1 MSLVGQA
8 PPPRPPSSTK
18 PQRKCMEP
26 SSTHTLILEDDGTD
40 SQEVSEDPQQITTAR
55 PAKRQRIIF
64 GTWVLG
70 KQIGTGSSGT
80 VKVVVHK
87 DIGKKCVVKCIK
99 RQIDVPNQLP
109 AERNKDGIALRE
121 HFMLREALVGLT
133 LDHPNIIKMH
143 SYLTGKN
150 HFYFFYEYLEGMD
163 LADFISENGRMDESN
178 ALIVFRQIVSALA
191 YMHAS
196 NVIHRDMK
204 LENIRINPKTLKI
217 HILDLGFSTFFSPK
231 FKQHSSCGSPCYAPP
246 EIYLHRPYRGPE
258 VDVWSI
264 GVCLFAITVGSLP
277 FESTT
282 FENLADLIVKSRLQM
297 PSYLSPELQGLIS
310 RMLAIEPN
318 LRISVSDISNS
329 PWFMGT
335 SMQLPISALQPTPS
349 SKLFRNRGEALRSTV
364 GATPGPSKP
373 INIFSY
379 MRAVISTSLPTTL
392 PSPLSSAAAIAA
404 TAKALASPNFGLS
417 WVEHVLRMERHAR
430 AEFLLRELQQRAGP
444 RKWNLERAWQ
454 KESGL
459 VPPVLDASTVVFVK
473 SQPSSVE
480 KNNKKPEPE
489 MQRPVSPR
497 KKTVAEIW
505 ARNVTQRRRDV
516 VAARAPTPVRAIE
529 RVFRKAGAQRGAIA
543 GTDTNVGAS
552 FWSAF
557 KSRATGFGGEARC
570 ENASAQEQVS
580 TVERIRRDWSTVP
593 DFMDEAATP
602 STPTTT
608 PAPLPPP
615 PPPPPLPRAATS
627 HLTLCDDSDTLD
639 NEAAT
644 PSTIATPPPQ
654 LQKSTMSHA
663 LQKWWKTRF
672 ETDKTAKKP
681 PKTASQ
687 CGGSGA
693 SESKSVTDLDL
704 YTDSDDSDAESF
716 QEIDLLKVR
725 TRGSM
730 RKN

>member
-1 MSLVGQA
+1 MSLVAGQA

-26 SSTHTLILEDDGTD
+26 TSTHTLILEEDGTD
-40 SQEVSEDPQQITTAR
+40 NQEVSEDPQQITTVR

-121 HFMLREALVGLT
+121 HFMLREALVGLM

-150 HFYFFYEYLEGMD
+150 HFYFFYEYLEGLD

-178 ALIVFRQIVSALA
+178 ALIVFKQIVSALA

-217 HILDLGFSTFFSPK
+217 HILDLGFSTFFCKYSFFPPK

-246 EIYLHRPYRGPE
+246 EIYLHKPYRGPE

-264 GVCLFAITVGSLP
+264 GVCLYAITVGSLP

-282 FENLADLIVKSRLQM
+282 FENLADLIVKSRLIM
-297 PSYLSPELQGLIS
+297 PSHLSPELQDLIS
-310 RMLAIEPN
+310 GMLAIEPN
-318 LRISVSDISNS
+318 LRISIPDIFVS
-329 PWFMGT
+329 PWFTGK
-335 SMQLPISALQPTPS
+335 SMLLPISALQPTPS
-349 SKLFRNRGEALRSTV
+349 SKLRRRGDAERSTV
-364 GATPGPSKP
+364 GATPGPSKVVAM
-373 INIFSY
+373 FSY
-379 MRAVISTSLPTTL
+379 MRNVMSLSRPSSPST
-392 PSPLSSAAAIAA
+392 AADIAA
-404 TAKALASPNFGLS
+404 TTAKVQASPIFSLS
-417 WVEHVLRMERHAR
+417 WVEQVLRMERHAR
-430 AEFLLRELQQRAGP
+430 AEFLLRELQQKAGS
-444 RKWNLERAWQ
+444 RKWTLERAWQ

-459 VPPVLDASTVVFVK
+459 LPPVLDASAIVVVAK
-473 SQPSSVE
+473 SENSSVE
-480 KNNKKPEPE
+480 QSKKPEPE
-489 MQRPVSPR
+489 LQRPVAPR
-497 KKTVAEIW
+497 KKTVADIW
-505 ARNVTQRRRDV
+505 ARNVTQRRREA
-516 VAARAPTPVRAIE
+516 VAARGPAPVRAIE

-543 GTDTNVGAS
+543 GTDANATQS

-557 KSRATGFGGEARC
+557 KSRASAFGGEARC
-570 ENASAQEQVS
+570 ENASVQEKVS

-593 DFMDEAATP
+593 DFMDEAAAL
-602 STPTTT
+602 S
-608 PAPLPPP
+608 ASPPP
-615 PPPPPLPRAATS
+615 PTPPLPRAATS

-639 NEAAT
+639 NEVAA
-644 PSTIATPPPQ
+644 PSTTAPPPPQ
-654 LQKSTMSHA
+654 PQKSTMSHA
-663 LQKWWKTRF
+663 LQNWWKLRF
-672 ETDKTAKKP
+672 ESDKTAKQPAK
-681 PKTASQ
+681 ASTQ
-687 CGGSGA
+687 CGG
-693 SESKSVTDLDL
+693 SESKSVSDLDL
-704 YTDSDDSDAESF
+704 YTDSDSDTESF
-716 QEIDLLKVR
+716 QEIDLVKVR
-725 TRGSM
+725 SRGSL
-730 RKN
+730 RKK